1 VALVA
6 LVAAGPAAG
15 SLRAKLDRALSTPGV
30 ASSRTG
36 AAVYDLERSRF
47 AYRHNA
53 DRALEP
59 ASNEKLPVAVTALS
73 VLAPG
78 FRFQTKLHAE
88 GSLKAG
94 GVWKG
99 RLVLEGRGDPS
110 LSGAQL
116 GRLARE
122 VARAGITTVTG
133 ALVADETYFDKI
145 RVGPGWKPSFYK
157 LECPPLS
164 ALIANRG
171 HYRGHVTSKPA
182 LAAAKL
188 LRAKLEARGVDVRG
202 RIKRGRADA
211 DAGLV
216 WTVRSGA
223 LKWLVRRMNR
233 QSDNFYAEMLV
244 KGLGARAG
252 RDGTTADGIRV
263 VRKELRH
270 RGVPLDGVA
279 LADGSG
285 LSAYD
290 RLTARAVTLLLISAT
305 SDASIGPSFVDSLPL
320 AGVNGTL
327 VDRMESPPAY
337 RHVRAKTGTTD
348 SASALSGYARNRFVF
363 SILMNGSPIAWLS
376 ARKAQDRFA
385 QVLAGQ

>member
-1 VALVA
+1 M
-6 LVAAGPAAG
+6 
-15 SLRAKLDRALSTPGV
+15 
-30 ASSRTG
+30 
-36 AAVYDLERSRF
+36 YDLERSRF

-53 DRALEP
+53 GLALEP
-59 ASNEKLPVAVTALS
+59 ASNAKLPVAVTALS
-73 VLAPG
+73 VLGPG
-78 FRFQTKLHAE
+78 FRFTTKLHAE

-99 RLVLEGRGDPS
+99 RLVLEGLGDPS
-110 LSGAQL
+110 LSGAKL
-116 GRLARE
+116 GKLAHD
-122 VARAGITTVTG
+122 VARAGITKVTG
-133 ALVADETYFDKI
+133 ALVADETYFDKV
-145 RVGPGWKPSFYK
+145 RVGPGWKSSFYK

-171 HYRGHVTSKPA
+171 YYRGHVTSKPA

-188 LRAKLEARGVDVRG
+188 LRAKLEGRGVDVRG
-202 RIKRGRADA
+202 RIKRGRADP
-211 DAGLV
+211 DPDLV
-216 WTVRSGA
+216 WSVRSGA

-244 KGLGARAG
+244 KELGARAG
-252 RDGTTADGIRV
+252 RGGTTADGVRI

-270 RGVPLDGVA
+270 RGVSLDGVV

-290 RLTARAVTLLLISAT
+290 RLTARAATLLLISAM
-305 SDASIGPSFVDSLPL
+305 SDARIGSPFVGSLPL

-348 SASALSGYARNRFVF
+348 SASALSGYAGSRFVF

-376 ARKAQDRFA
+376 ARRAQDRFA
-385 QVLAGQ
+385 QVLAGR